1 MKIHEYQARQLFED
15 SGIPI
20 PKGSLCKTPE
30 EARDAASKIGKP
42 VVVKAQILVA
52 GRGKAGGVK
61 PAQSPDE
68 VRRAWDSLP
77 SGTTLVIL
85 TPAAAAALNGLLDAA
100 DPLTAV
106 MPA

>member
-1 MKIHEYQARQLFED
+1 MGAYTGAYTGAIVV
-15 SGIPI
+15 
-20 PKGSLCKTPE
+20 
-30 EARDAASKIGKP
+30 IGEP
-42 VVVKAQILVA
+42 AVVA
-52 GRGKAGGVK
+52 GYAMAGATAM
-61 PAQSPDE
+61 PAQGPDE

-85 TPAAAAALNGLLDAA
+85 TAAAAAVLEGLLDAA

>member
-1 MKIHEYQARQLFED
+1 MA
-15 SGIPI
+15 GV
-20 PKGSLCKTPE
+20 TTV
-30 EARDAASKIGKP
+30 AAQG
-42 VVVKAQILVA
+42 
-52 GRGKAGGVK
+52 
-61 PAQSPDE
+61 PDE

-85 TPAAAAALNGLLDAA
+85 TATAAAALGGRLSGA